1 MYNAVFFNKDVSDI
15 TATYMTALNR
25 QPLISSSQTMPLVT
39 WKISR
44 QVIAHRWQLLIY
56 RLVAKN

>member
-1 MYNAVFFNKDVSDI
+1 MLCNQQFMYNAVFFNKDVSDI

-44 QVIAHRWQLLIY
+44 QVIAHR
-56 RLVAKN
+56 